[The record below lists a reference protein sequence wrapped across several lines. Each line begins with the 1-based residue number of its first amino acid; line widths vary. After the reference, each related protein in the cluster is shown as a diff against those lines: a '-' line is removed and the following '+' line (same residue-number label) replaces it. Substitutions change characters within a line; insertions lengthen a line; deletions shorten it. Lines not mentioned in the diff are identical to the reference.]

1 MIDKLSPVPLYIQLR
16 DGIKEKVLEGVWQ
29 VGEQIPTEN
38 ELMDEYDVSRAT
50 VRNAISSLVNE
61 GFLVK
66 QRGRGT
72 FVARKQPSVA
82 FEPLISFV
90 YTVESMGA
98 ASDNQV
104 LEKTT
109 ILPDKKLLATLR
121 WKKPNDCLYVKRVR
135 RADGIPV
142 AVEESFFSEPA
153 ASLLRFKDLSGS
165 IARLLLEDLR
175 ISISRV
181 EQVIVARDPSSDEK
195 SLLNLDDG
203 LQVLEMQRWITLE
216 GESEP
221 FYYLR
226 FIMRGDVY
234 SLTPMPGGIAHVS
247 HCKQCR
253 S

>member
-98 ASDNQV
+98 ASDNQ
-104 LEKTT
+104 
-109 ILPDKKLLATLR
+109 
-121 WKKPNDCLYVKRVR
+121 
-135 RADGIPV
+135 G
-142 AVEESFFSEPA
+142 
-153 ASLLRFKDLSGS
+153 SG
-165 IARLLLEDLR
+165 ED
-175 ISISRV
+175 
-181 EQVIVARDPSSDEK
+181 DH
-195 SLLNLDDG
+195 
-203 LQVLEMQRWITLE
+203 
-216 GESEP
+216 
-221 FYYLR
+221 
-226 FIMRGDVY
+226 
-234 SLTPMPGGIAHVS
+234 TP
-247 HCKQCR
+247 
-253 S
+253 

>member
-1 MIDKLSPVPLYIQLR
+1 
-16 DGIKEKVLEGVWQ
+16 
-29 VGEQIPTEN
+29 
-38 ELMDEYDVSRAT
+38 
-50 VRNAISSLVNE
+50 
-61 GFLVK
+61 
-66 QRGRGT
+66 
-72 FVARKQPSVA
+72 
-82 FEPLISFV
+82 
-90 YTVESMGA
+90 MGA